1 MAVDLVTRLTLK
13 NQQFQ
18 NSLNQ
23 SKRQVKDFKRS
34 VSDIGSIKNLQVTFG
49 NLAKGIDK
57 GSLSVEDFST
67 SLVGLGTKAG
77 AVAAAVGAAA
87 AVIGVI
93 VSKSVQARRE
103 MESMEVSFSVLT
115 GSMERAKSL
124 IGQMKELGA
133 ASPLQTSD
141 IAKAGQTL
149 MGFGVDVHRV
159 MPILRQLSDISMG
172 DSQRFQSLAL
182 AFAQMSAQG
191 RLMGQDLNQ
200 MVNAGFNPLQI
211 ISEKTGKSIGQLKDE
226 MSRGKIS
233 SQDIANAFAAA
244 TQEGGKFY
252 GMTEKLGKSL
262 NGMFNQQQDKLNQ
275 QWAELGERIAPAV
288 IGAMELISEAIEV
301 CFDLFNKY
309 VDVIQEFN
317 NSFKDAIGVSYFE
330 AIGAVLKVVLKLLKG
345 VIAASALMM
354 KSYIKIGFFIVKVW
368 VKGYTA
374 LYKVLGKVWKAY
386 AKLGAYISGA
396 LTKYFG
402 GLYRA
407 IKPVVDMLGRML
419 GRAYNSIDNALS
431 PNKKKVYKT
440 KSGRNL
446 KEGEVYS
453 YQKTENGKRYEYTK
467 GIKNGKL
474 VTIDKR
480 EISKVNQLNN
490 VLGDNNKVLN
500 KNKKSIVDQKKIYN
514 DTLEDLKLQ
523 SNELEDI
530 KTNINLI
537 NKALN
542 NLPRTSVYRNNLEKI
557 LNQQLG
563 KEQKIEIE
571 YIYSED
577 WYEKNI
583 SDLQDRL
590 KKINPDTNPEKY
602 KYTLNQIYIL
612 EKELQNLRQHLN
624 KANIK
629 DLENKYKTAQGYFY
643 QNPTENNLINLGIA
657 RGEFINNK
665 SFDLQNKKDYV
676 ENELNLLQT
685 LYDKILDLQDEFN
698 SAEEEKSLEFQNRLK
713 NFFQNDSALSSL
725 ITQKIK
731 SSKTSNKEKS
741 SLEKLLGPSSKTT
754 KEFTLRQFQTAIDF
768 IDKLKETLIKK
779 LVNYRREIEKITIRP
794 YSRNSLNELNEQLY
808 DIQNNINN
816 FGDALR
822 FGKNPFDI
830 KFDLK
835 NLKASREQYQLMY
848 EVQRKMQLI
857 KLSTDPQAG
866 INFAQNFGLSNETYD
881 QLMNLY
887 TLMKSNADI
896 GVKMASA
903 FGMAG
908 QAIGDLGNAFQNS
921 GLSKAALV
929 AAAIGNILLG
939 FATASA
945 EAGKK
950 GMIYWIAATLS
961 GLATVASVI
970 GQLSSYSTGG
980 IIEGN
985 STHGDQVLARVNAG
999 EMILNP
1005 RQQSNLFDMLNNGV
1019 SGGSPSSVEFKI
1031 RGDVLYG
1038 VLHNFNKIHNK
1049 IR

>member
-23 SKRQVKDFKRS
+23 SKRQVRDFKKS
-34 VSDIGSIKNLQVTFG
+34 VSDTGSIKNLQVTFG

-57 GSLSVEDFST
+57 GSLSIEDFST
-67 SLVGLGTKAG
+67 SLAGLGTKAG

-87 AVIGVI
+87 AVLGVI
-93 VSKSVQARRE
+93 VGKSVQARRE
-103 MESMEVSFSVLT
+103 MESMEISFSVLT
-115 GSMERAKSL
+115 GSMEKSKQL
-124 IGQMKELGA
+124 IGQMKALGA

-200 MVNAGFNPLQI
+200 MINAGFNPLQI

-226 MSRGKIS
+226 MSKGNIS

-275 QWAELGERIAPAV
+275 QWSELGEKITPQV
-288 IGAMELISEAIEV
+288 VSSMELVNEAIDD
-301 CFDLFNKY
+301 CFVVVNGLVDL
-309 VDVIQEFN
+309 VQEIDS
-317 NSFKDAIGVSYFE
+317 SFKDMAGVSYFE
-330 AIGAVLKVVLKLLKG
+330 LLGKSLKVVLNLLKG
-345 VIAASALMM
+345 AFAVLGLVWRI
-354 KSYIKIGFFIVKVW
+354 IGKIGAFVGGALVRYFGK
-368 VKGYTA
+368 
-374 LYKVLGKVWKAY
+374 LYKV
-386 AKLGAYISGA
+386 
-396 LTKYFG
+396 
-402 GLYRA
+402 
-407 IKPVVDMLGRML
+407 IKPVVDLLGKMLGS
-419 GRAYNSIDNALS
+419 AYNSIDNALS

-440 KSGRNL
+440 TSGRNL

-490 VLGDNNKVLN
+490 VLDDNYKVLN
-500 KNKKSIVDQKKIYN
+500 RNKKSIVDQKKIYN
-514 DTLEDLKLQ
+514 DTLQDLKLQ

-563 KEQKIEIE
+563 KEQKIEID
-571 YIYSED
+571 YMYSED

-602 KYTLNQIYIL
+602 KYTLNQIYTL
-612 EKELQNLRQHLN
+612 EKELQNLRQHIN

-629 DLENKYKTAQGYFY
+629 DLEDKYIKAKGYFY

-665 SFDLQNKKDYV
+665 SFDLQSKKEYV

-698 SAEEEKSLEFQNRLK
+698 SAEEKKSLEFQNRLK
-713 NFFQNDSALSSL
+713 NFFQYDSALSSL

-731 SSKTSNKEKS
+731 SAETSNKEKNA
-741 SLEKLLGPSSKTT
+741 LQKLLGPSFQTT
-754 KEFTLRQFQTAIDF
+754 KEDTSKQFQTAINF
-768 IDKLKETLIKK
+768 IDKLKETLIKE
-779 LVNYRREIEKITIRP
+779 LVNYRKEIEKVSIRP
-794 YSRNSLNELNEQLY
+794 YSRNSLNDLNEQLQ
-808 DIQNNINN
+808 DTQNNINN

-830 KFDLK
+830 KFDLT
-835 NLKASREQYQLMY
+835 NLKAAREQYQLMY

-866 INFAQNFGLSNETYD
+866 INFAQNFGLSNETYE

-945 EAGKK
+945 QAGKK

-1005 RQQSNLFDMLNNGV
+1005 RQQSNLFDMLNSGV

>member
-34 VSDIGSIKNLQVTFG
+34 VSDTGSIKNLQVSFG

-57 GSLSVEDFST
+57 GSLSIEDFST
-67 SLVGLGTKAG
+67 SLAGLGTKAG

-87 AVIGVI
+87 AVLGVI

-103 MESMEVSFSVLT
+103 MESMEISFSVLT
-115 GSMERAKSL
+115 GSMEKSKQL
-124 IGQMKELGA
+124 IGEMKALGA
-133 ASPLQTSD
+133 VSPLQTSD

-149 MGFGVDVHRV
+149 MGFGIDVNKV
-159 MPILRQLSDISMG
+159 MPILKQLSDISMG
-172 DSQRFQSLAL
+172 DSQRFQSLSL

-200 MVNAGFNPLQI
+200 MINAGFNPLQI

-226 MSRGKIS
+226 MSKGNIL

-275 QWAELGERIAPAV
+275 QWAELGEKITPQV
-288 IGAMELISEAIEV
+288 VSSMELVNEAIDD
-301 CFDLFNKY
+301 CFVVVNGLVDL
-309 VDVIQEFN
+309 VQEIDS
-317 NSFKDAIGVSYFE
+317 SFKDMAGVSYFE
-330 AIGAVLKVVLKLLKG
+330 LLGKSLKVVLKLLKG
-345 VIAASALMM
+345 AFAVLGLVWRI
-354 KSYIKIGFFIVKVW
+354 IGKIGAFVGGALVRYFGK
-368 VKGYTA
+368 
-374 LYKVLGKVWKAY
+374 LYKV
-386 AKLGAYISGA
+386 
-396 LTKYFG
+396 
-402 GLYRA
+402 
-407 IKPVVDMLGRML
+407 IKPVVDLLGKMLGS
-419 GRAYNSIDNALS
+419 AYNSIDNALS

-440 KSGRNL
+440 ASGRNL

-514 DTLEDLKLQ
+514 DTLQDLKLQ

-571 YIYSED
+571 YMYSED

-590 KKINPDTNPEKY
+590 KKINPDTNPEDYNYIK
-602 KYTLNQIYIL
+602 NQIKQLIREYQKLLYSQNEGDINEL
-612 EKELQNLRQHLN
+612 YKELNN
-624 KANIK
+624 AGV
-629 DLENKYKTAQGYFY
+629 KYFR
-643 QNPTENNLINLGIA
+643 NPTEDNLKELGEKRREYINKALPDLQDKKEYAESELNVWQNLYSNILKLYDEFYSFEGNNYADFVNKIREIFNTQFNLKKFIEENFKSSDLTDEQKKLFSKLLGENISSSKEYALQQFQAIFAFIDKNKKTLIKRLINLRERI
-657 RGEFINNK
+657 
-665 SFDLQNKKDYV
+665 D
-676 ENELNLLQT
+676 NLT
-685 LYDKILDLQDEFN
+685 
-698 SAEEEKSLEFQNRLK
+698 
-713 NFFQNDSALSSL
+713 
-725 ITQKIK
+725 
-731 SSKTSNKEKS
+731 
-741 SLEKLLGPSSKTT
+741 G
-754 KEFTLRQFQTAIDF
+754 
-768 IDKLKETLIKK
+768 
-779 LVNYRREIEKITIRP
+779 RP
-794 YSRNSLNELNEQLY
+794 YSKNSLNDFSAQLEAT
-808 DIQNNINN
+808 QNNINN

-822 FGKNPFDI
+822 FGKNTFDI
-830 KFDLK
+830 KFNLT
-835 NLKASREQYQLMY
+835 NLKAAREQYQLMY
-848 EVQRKMQLI
+848 EIQRKMQLI

-908 QAIGDLGNAFQNS
+908 QAMGDLGNAFQNS

>member
-23 SKRQVKDFKRS
+23 SKRQVRDFKRS
-34 VSDIGSIKNLQVTFG
+34 VSDTGSIKNLQVSFG

-67 SLVGLGTKAG
+67 SLAGLGTKAG

-87 AVIGVI
+87 AVLGVI
-93 VSKSVQARRE
+93 VGKSVQARRE
-103 MESMEVSFSVLT
+103 MESMEISFSVLT
-115 GSMERAKSL
+115 GSMEKSKQL
-124 IGQMKELGA
+124 IGQMKALGA

-172 DSQRFQSLAL
+172 DSQRFQSLSL

-226 MSRGKIS
+226 MSKGNIS

-275 QWAELGERIAPAV
+275 QWAELGEKITPQV
-288 IGAMELISEAIEV
+288 VSSMELVNEAIDD
-301 CFDLFNKY
+301 CFVVVNGLVDL
-309 VDVIQEFN
+309 VQEIDS
-317 NSFKDAIGVSYFE
+317 SFKDMAGVSYFE
-330 AIGAVLKVVLKLLKG
+330 LLGKSLKVVLKLLKG
-345 VIAASALMM
+345 AFAVLGLVWRI
-354 KSYIKIGFFIVKVW
+354 IGKIGVFVGGALVRYFGK
-368 VKGYTA
+368 
-374 LYKVLGKVWKAY
+374 LYKV
-386 AKLGAYISGA
+386 
-396 LTKYFG
+396 
-402 GLYRA
+402 
-407 IKPVVDMLGRML
+407 IKPVVDLLGKMLGT
-419 GRAYNSIDNALS
+419 AYNSIDNALS

-440 KSGRNL
+440 TSGRNL

-490 VLGDNNKVLN
+490 VLSDNYKVLN
-500 KNKKSIVDQKKIYN
+500 RNKKSIVDQKKIYN
-514 DTLEDLKLQ
+514 DTLQDLKLQ

-571 YIYSED
+571 YMYSED

-590 KKINPDTNPEKY
+590 KKINPDTNPEDYNYIK
-602 KYTLNQIYIL
+602 NQIKQLIREYQKLLYSQNEGDINEL
-612 EKELQNLRQHLN
+612 YKELNN
-624 KANIK
+624 AGV
-629 DLENKYKTAQGYFY
+629 KYFR
-643 QNPTENNLINLGIA
+643 NPTEDNLKELGEKRREYINKALPDLQDKKEYAESELNVWQNLYSNILKLYDDFYSFEGNNYA
-657 RGEFINNK
+657 EFINKIREIFNTQ
-665 SFDLQNKKDYV
+665 FNLKKFIE
-676 ENELNLLQT
+676 EN
-685 LYDKILDLQDEFN
+685 F
-698 SAEEEKSLEFQNRLK
+698 
-713 NFFQNDSALSSL
+713 
-725 ITQKIK
+725 K
-731 SSKTSNKEKS
+731 SSDLTDEQKKLFS
-741 SLEKLLGPSSKTT
+741 KLLGENISSSK
-754 KEFTLRQFQTAIDF
+754 EYALQQFQTIFAF
-768 IDKLKETLIKK
+768 IDKNKKTLIKK
-779 LVNYRREIEKITIRP
+779 LVNLRERIDNLTGRP
-794 YSRNSLNELNEQLY
+794 YSKNSLNDFSAQLEN
-808 DIQNNINN
+808 IQNNINN

-830 KFDLK
+830 KFNLK
-835 NLKASREQYQLMY
+835 NLKATREQYQLMY
-848 EVQRKMQLI
+848 EIQRKMQLI

-866 INFAQNFGLSNETYD
+866 INFAQNFGLSNETYE

-945 EAGKK
+945 QAGKK

-1005 RQQSNLFDMLNNGV
+1005 RQQSNLFDMLNSGV

>member
-23 SKRQVKDFKRS
+23 SKRQVKDFKKS
-34 VSDIGSIKNLQVTFG
+34 VSDTGSIKNLQVSFG

-67 SLVGLGTKAG
+67 SLAGLGTKAG

-87 AVIGVI
+87 AVLGVI

-103 MESMEVSFSVLT
+103 MESMEISFSVLT
-115 GSMERAKSL
+115 GSMEKSKQL
-124 IGQMKELGA
+124 IGEMKALGA
-133 ASPLQTSD
+133 VSPLQTSD

-149 MGFGVDVHRV
+149 MGFGVDVNRV

-172 DSQRFQSLAL
+172 DSQRFQSLSL

-200 MVNAGFNPLQI
+200 MINAGFNPLQI

-226 MSRGKIS
+226 MSKGNIL
-233 SQDIANAFAAA
+233 SQDVANAFAAA

-275 QWAELGERIAPAV
+275 QWAELGEKITPQV
-288 IGAMELISEAIEV
+288 VSSMELVNEAIDD
-301 CFDLFNKY
+301 CFVVVNGLVDL
-309 VDVIQEFN
+309 VQEIDS
-317 NSFKDAIGVSYFE
+317 SFKDMAGVSYFE
-330 AIGAVLKVVLKLLKG
+330 LLGKSLKVVLKLLKG
-345 VIAASALMM
+345 AFAVLGLVWRI
-354 KSYIKIGFFIVKVW
+354 IGKIGVFVGGALVRYFGK
-368 VKGYTA
+368 
-374 LYKVLGKVWKAY
+374 LYKV
-386 AKLGAYISGA
+386 
-396 LTKYFG
+396 
-402 GLYRA
+402 
-407 IKPVVDMLGRML
+407 IKPVVDLLGKMLGS
-419 GRAYNSIDNALS
+419 AYNSIDNALS

-440 KSGRNL
+440 TSGRNL

-474 VTIDKR
+474 ITIDKR
-480 EISKVNQLNN
+480 EISKANQLNN
-490 VLGDNNKVLN
+490 VLSDNYKVLN
-500 KNKKSIVDQKKIYN
+500 RNKKSIVDQKKIYN

-602 KYTLNQIYIL
+602 KYTLDQIYTL
-612 EKELQNLRQHLN
+612 EKELQNLRQHIN

-665 SFDLQNKKDYV
+665 SFDLQSKKEYV

-685 LYDKILDLQDEFN
+685 LYGKILDLQDEFN
-698 SAEEEKSLEFQNRLK
+698 SAEEKKSLEFLNRLK
-713 NFFQNDSALSSL
+713 DFFQNDSALRSL

-731 SSKTSNKEKS
+731 SSETSNKEKL
-741 SLEKLLGPSSKTT
+741 SLAKLLGPSFKTT
-754 KEFTLRQFQTAIDF
+754 TEQTSKQFQTAIDF
-768 IDKLKETLIKK
+768 IDKLKETLIKE
-779 LVNYRREIEKITIRP
+779 LVNYRREIEKVTIRP
-794 YSRNSLNELNEQLY
+794 YSRNSLNDLNEQLQ
-808 DIQNNINN
+808 DTQDNINN

-830 KFDLK
+830 KFDLT
-835 NLKASREQYQLMY
+835 NLKAAREQYQLMY

-945 EAGKK
+945 QSGKK

-1005 RQQSNLFDMLNNGV
+1005 RQQSNLFDILNSGV
-1019 SGGSPSSVEFKI
+1019 SGDIPSSVEFKI

>member
-23 SKRQVKDFKRS
+23 SKRQVKDFKKS
-34 VSDIGSIKNLQVTFG
+34 VSDTGSIKNLQVTFG

-57 GSLSVEDFST
+57 GNLSIEDFST
-67 SLVGLGTKAG
+67 SLAGLGTKAG

-87 AVIGVI
+87 AVLGVI

-103 MESMEVSFSVLT
+103 MESMEISFSVLT
-115 GSMERAKSL
+115 GSMEKSKQL
-124 IGQMKELGA
+124 IGQMKALGA

-149 MGFGVDVHRV
+149 IGFGVDVHRV

-172 DSQRFQSLAL
+172 DSQRFQSLSL

-226 MSRGKIS
+226 MSKGNIS
-233 SQDIANAFAAA
+233 SQDVANAFAAA
-244 TQEGGKFY
+244 TEEGGKFY

-275 QWAELGERIAPAV
+275 QWAELGEKITPQV
-288 IGAMELISEAIEV
+288 VSSMELVNEAIDD
-301 CFDLFNKY
+301 CFVVVNGLVDL
-309 VDVIQEFN
+309 VQEIDS
-317 NSFKDAIGVSYFE
+317 SFKDMAGVSYFE
-330 AIGAVLKVVLKLLKG
+330 LLGKSLKVVLKLLKG
-345 VIAASALMM
+345 AFAVLGLVWRI
-354 KSYIKIGFFIVKVW
+354 IGKIGAFV
-368 VKGYTA
+368 G
-374 LYKVLGKVWKAY
+374 
-386 AKLGAYISGA
+386 GA
-396 LTKYFG
+396 LVRYFG
-402 GLYRA
+402 KLYSV
-407 IKPVVDMLGRML
+407 IKPVVDLLGKIL
-419 GRAYNSIDNALS
+419 GSAYNSIDNALS

-440 KSGRNL
+440 TSGRNL

-480 EISKVNQLNN
+480 EISKANQLNN

-500 KNKKSIVDQKKIYN
+500 RNKKSIVDQKKIYN
-514 DTLEDLKLQ
+514 DTLQDLKLQ

-563 KEQKIEIE
+563 KKQKIEIE
-571 YIYSED
+571 YMYSED

-602 KYTLNQIYIL
+602 KYTLNQIYTL
-612 EKELQNLRQHLN
+612 EKELQNLRQHIN

-629 DLENKYKTAQGYFY
+629 DLEDKYIKAKGYFY

-657 RGEFINNK
+657 RGKFVNTK
-665 SFDLQNKKDYV
+665 SFDLQSKKEYV

-698 SAEEEKSLEFQNRLK
+698 SAEEEKSLEFLNRLK

-725 ITQKIK
+725 IVQKMK
-731 SSKTSNKEKS
+731 SAKIQNTEKS
-741 SLEKLLGPSSKTT
+741 DLQNLLGPSLKTT
-754 KEFTLRQFQTAIDF
+754 TEQTSKQFQTAIDF
-768 IDKLKETLIKK
+768 IDKLKETLIKE
-779 LVNYRREIEKITIRP
+779 LVNYRRDIKKIKIHP
-794 YSRNSLNELNEQLY
+794 YSRNSLNDLDEQLQ
-808 DIQNNINN
+808 DTQNNINN

-835 NLKASREQYQLMY
+835 NLKAAREQYQLMY
-848 EVQRKMQLI
+848 EIQRKMQLI

-866 INFAQNFGLSNETYD
+866 FAQNFGLSNETYE

-908 QAIGDLGNAFQNS
+908 QAIGGLGNAFQNS

>member
-23 SKRQVKDFKRS
+23 SKKQVKDFKKS
-34 VSDIGSIKNLQVTFG
+34 VSDTGSIKNLQVTFG

-57 GSLSVEDFST
+57 GSLSIEDFST
-67 SLVGLGTKAG
+67 SLAGLGTKAG

-87 AVIGVI
+87 AVLGVI

-103 MESMEVSFSVLT
+103 MESMEISFSVLT
-115 GSMERAKSL
+115 GSMEKSKQL
-124 IGQMKELGA
+124 IGQMKALGA

-226 MSRGKIS
+226 MSKGNIS

-244 TQEGGKFY
+244 TEEGGKFY

-275 QWAELGERIAPAV
+275 QWAELGEKITPQV
-288 IGAMELISEAIEV
+288 VSSMELVNEAIDD
-301 CFDLFNKY
+301 CFVVVNGLVDL
-309 VDVIQEFN
+309 VQEIDS
-317 NSFKDAIGVSYFE
+317 SFKDMAGVSYFE
-330 AIGAVLKVVLKLLKG
+330 LLKKSLKVVLKLLKG
-345 VIAASALMM
+345 AFAVLGLVWRI
-354 KSYIKIGFFIVKVW
+354 IGKIGVFVGGALVRYFGK
-368 VKGYTA
+368 
-374 LYKVLGKVWKAY
+374 LYKV
-386 AKLGAYISGA
+386 
-396 LTKYFG
+396 
-402 GLYRA
+402 
-407 IKPVVDMLGRML
+407 IKPVVDLLGKMLGS
-419 GRAYNSIDNALS
+419 AYNSIDNALS

-480 EISKVNQLNN
+480 EISKANQLNN
-490 VLGDNNKVLN
+490 VLNDNNKVLN
-500 KNKKSIVDQKKIYN
+500 RNKKSIVDQKKIYN

-571 YIYSED
+571 YMYSED

-590 KKINPDTNPEKY
+590 KKINPDTNPEDYNYIK
-602 KYTLNQIYIL
+602 NQIKQLIREYQKLLYSENEGDINEL
-612 EKELQNLRQHLN
+612 YKELNN
-624 KANIK
+624 AGV
-629 DLENKYKTAQGYFY
+629 KYFR
-643 QNPTENNLINLGIA
+643 NPTEDNLKELGEKRREYINKALPDLQDKKEYAESELNVWQNLYSNILKLYEEFYSFEGNNYA
-657 RGEFINNK
+657 EFINKIREIFNTQFNLKKFIEENFK
-665 SFDLQNKKDYV
+665 SSDLTDEQRRMFS
-676 ENELNLLQT
+676 NLLGEN
-685 LYDKILDLQDEFN
+685 I
-698 SAEEEKSLEFQNRLK
+698 S
-713 NFFQNDSALSSL
+713 
-725 ITQKIK
+725 
-731 SSKTSNKEKS
+731 SSKEYA
-741 SLEKLLGPSSKTT
+741 LQ
-754 KEFTLRQFQTAIDF
+754 QFQTVFAF
-768 IDKLKETLIKK
+768 IDKNKKTLIKK
-779 LVNYRREIEKITIRP
+779 LVNLRERIDNLTGRP
-794 YSRNSLNELNEQLY
+794 YSKNSLNDFSAQLEN
-808 DIQNNINN
+808 IQNNINN

-830 KFDLK
+830 KFNLT
-835 NLKASREQYQLMY
+835 NLKAAREQYQLMY

-945 EAGKK
+945 QAGKK

-1005 RQQSNLFDMLNNGV
+1005 RQQSNLFDMLNSGV

>member
-23 SKRQVKDFKRS
+23 SKRQIKDFKRS
-34 VSDIGSIKNLQVTFG
+34 VSDTGSIKNLQVTFG

-67 SLVGLGTKAG
+67 SLAGLGTKAG

-87 AVIGVI
+87 AVLGVI
-93 VSKSVQARRE
+93 VGKSVQARRE
-103 MESMEVSFSVLT
+103 MESMEISFSVLT
-115 GSMERAKSL
+115 GSMEKSKQL
-124 IGQMKELGA
+124 IGQMKALGA

-149 MGFGVDVHRV
+149 MGFGVDVNRV
-159 MPILRQLSDISMG
+159 MPILKQLSDISMG
-172 DSQRFQSLAL
+172 DSQRFQSLSL

-200 MVNAGFNPLQI
+200 MINAGFNPLQI

-226 MSRGKIS
+226 MSKGNIS

-244 TQEGGKFY
+244 TEEGGKFY

-275 QWAELGERIAPAV
+275 QWAELGEKITPQV
-288 IGAMELISEAIEV
+288 VSSMELVNEAIDD
-301 CFDLFNKY
+301 CFVVVNGLVDL
-309 VDVIQEFN
+309 VQEIDS
-317 NSFKDAIGVSYFE
+317 SFKDMSGVSYFE
-330 AIGAVLKVVLKLLKG
+330 LLGKSLKVVLKLLKG
-345 VIAASALMM
+345 AFAVLGLVWRI
-354 KSYIKIGFFIVKVW
+354 IGKIGVFVGGALVRYFGK
-368 VKGYTA
+368 
-374 LYKVLGKVWKAY
+374 LYKV
-386 AKLGAYISGA
+386 
-396 LTKYFG
+396 
-402 GLYRA
+402 
-407 IKPVVDMLGRML
+407 IKPVVDLLGKMLGS
-419 GRAYNSIDNALS
+419 AYNSIDNALS

-440 KSGRNL
+440 TSGRNL

-453 YQKTENGKRYEYTK
+453 YQRTENGKRYEYTK

-480 EISKVNQLNN
+480 EISKANQLNK
-490 VLGDNNKVLN
+490 VLDDNNKVLN
-500 KNKKSIVDQKKIYN
+500 RNKKSIVDQKKIYN
-514 DTLEDLKLQ
+514 DTLQDLKLQ

-571 YIYSED
+571 YMFSED

-590 KKINPDTNPEKY
+590 KKINPDINPEKY
-602 KYTLNQIYIL
+602 KYTLNQIYTL
-612 EKELQNLRQHLN
+612 EKELQNLRLHLN

-629 DLENKYKTAQGYFY
+629 DLEGKYKKAQGSFY

-741 SLEKLLGPSSKTT
+741 SLEKLLGPSSQTT
-754 KEFTLRQFQTAIDF
+754 KEFTLRQFQTAINF

-779 LVNYRREIEKITIRP
+779 LVNYRGEIEKITIRP
-794 YSRNSLNELNEQLY
+794 YSRNSLNDLNEQLQ
-808 DIQNNINN
+808 DTQNNINN

-822 FGKNPFDI
+822 FGKNPFEI

-835 NLKASREQYQLMY
+835 NLKAAREQYQLMY
-848 EVQRKMQLI
+848 EIQRKMQLI

-866 INFAQNFGLSNETYD
+866 INFAQNFGLSNETYE

-945 EAGKK
+945 SAGKK

>member
-34 VSDIGSIKNLQVTFG
+34 VSDTGSIKNLQVTFG

-67 SLVGLGTKAG
+67 SLAGLGTKAG

-87 AVIGVI
+87 AVLGVI
-93 VSKSVQARRE
+93 VGKSVQARRE
-103 MESMEVSFSVLT
+103 MESMEISFSVLT
-115 GSMERAKSL
+115 GSMEKSKQL
-124 IGQMKELGA
+124 IGQMKALGA

-172 DSQRFQSLAL
+172 DSQRFQSLSL

-200 MVNAGFNPLQI
+200 MINAGFNPLQI

-226 MSRGKIS
+226 MSKGNIS

-275 QWAELGERIAPAV
+275 QWAELGEKITPQV
-288 IGAMELISEAIEV
+288 VSSMELVNEAIDD
-301 CFDLFNKY
+301 CFVVVNGLVDL
-309 VDVIQEFN
+309 VQEIDS
-317 NSFKDAIGVSYFE
+317 SFKDMAGVSYFE
-330 AIGAVLKVVLKLLKG
+330 LLGKSLKVVLKLLKG
-345 VIAASALMM
+345 AFAVLGLVWRI
-354 KSYIKIGFFIVKVW
+354 IGKIGVFVGGALVRYFGK
-368 VKGYTA
+368 
-374 LYKVLGKVWKAY
+374 LYKV
-386 AKLGAYISGA
+386 
-396 LTKYFG
+396 
-402 GLYRA
+402 
-407 IKPVVDMLGRML
+407 IKPVIDLLGKMLGS
-419 GRAYNSIDNALS
+419 AYNSIDNALS

-440 KSGRNL
+440 TSGRNL

-490 VLGDNNKVLN
+490 VLDDNYKVLN
-500 KNKKSIVDQKKIYN
+500 RNKKSIVDQKKIYN
-514 DTLEDLKLQ
+514 DTLQDLKLQ

-563 KEQKIEIE
+563 KENNIEIE
-571 YIYSED
+571 YMYSED

-590 KKINPDTNPEKY
+590 KKINPDTSPEDYNYIK
-602 KYTLNQIYIL
+602 NQIKQLIREYQKLLYSQNEGDINEL
-612 EKELQNLRQHLN
+612 YKELNN
-624 KANIK
+624 AGV
-629 DLENKYKTAQGYFY
+629 KYFR
-643 QNPTENNLINLGIA
+643 NPTEDNLKELGEKRREYINKALPDLQDKKEYAESELNVWQNLYSNILKLYDEFYSFEGNNYA
-657 RGEFINNK
+657 EFINKIREIFNTQ
-665 SFDLQNKKDYV
+665 FNLKKFIE
-676 ENELNLLQT
+676 EN
-685 LYDKILDLQDEFN
+685 F
-698 SAEEEKSLEFQNRLK
+698 
-713 NFFQNDSALSSL
+713 
-725 ITQKIK
+725 K
-731 SSKTSNKEKS
+731 SSDLTDEQRRMFSNLIGENIS
-741 SLEKLLGPSSKTT
+741 SSK
-754 KEFTLRQFQTAIDF
+754 EYALQQFQTIFAF
-768 IDKLKETLIKK
+768 IDKNKKTLIKK
-779 LVNYRREIEKITIRP
+779 LVNLRERIDNLTGRP
-794 YSRNSLNELNEQLY
+794 YSKNSLNDFSAQLEN
-808 DIQNNINN
+808 IQNNINN

-830 KFDLK
+830 KFNLT
-835 NLKASREQYQLMY
+835 NLKAAREQYQLIY

-908 QAIGDLGNAFQNS
+908 QAIGDLGSAFQNS

-1005 RQQSNLFDMLNNGV
+1005 RQQSNLFDMLN
-1019 SGGSPSSVEFKI
+1019 SGISNSSPSSVEFKI